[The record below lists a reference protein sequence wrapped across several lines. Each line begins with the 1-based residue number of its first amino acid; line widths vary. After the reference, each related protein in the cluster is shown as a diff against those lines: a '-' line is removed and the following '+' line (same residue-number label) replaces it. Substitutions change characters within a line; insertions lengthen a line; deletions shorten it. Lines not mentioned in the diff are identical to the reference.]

1 MNIWEIRRLC
11 HYLRCAA
18 DNRKIADFQREQDA
32 TVIETLLDQVEGL
45 WKDNQHIAGEVMQI
59 QRTDGVRDVSVTYTR
74 TYADAATH
82 KQVSDLACAVFCG
95 LMAEDLKRRGEHG
108 TVDIETRLD

>member
-11 HYLRCAA
+11 HALRCAE
-18 DNRKIADFQREQDA
+18 DDRKATDLQREQA
-32 TVIETLLDQVEGL
+32 AEVIETLLDQVEGL
-45 WKDNQHIAGEVMQI
+45 WKDNQRIAGEVVKI
-59 QRTDGVRDVSVTYTR
+59 QRTNGVRDVSVNYTM

-95 LMAEDLKRRGEHG
+95 LMAEDLKRRGERG
-108 TVDIETRLD
+108 TE